1 MRPIIGIS
9 PSVSD
14 GFIRMRQNYAEAV
27 IDAGGVP
34 VFLPYTDDIERLS
47 EYSAMLYGLLFPG
60 GADLD
65 PKYYG

>member
-47 EYSAMLYGLLFPG
+47 E
-60 GADLD
+60 
-65 PKYYG
+65 